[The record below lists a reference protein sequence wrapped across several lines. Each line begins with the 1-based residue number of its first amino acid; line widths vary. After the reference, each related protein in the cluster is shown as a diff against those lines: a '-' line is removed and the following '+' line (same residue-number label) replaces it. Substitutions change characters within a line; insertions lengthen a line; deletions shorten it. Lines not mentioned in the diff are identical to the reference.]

1 MVVVVVVCTRPKGG
15 AWCENRPEGALPGA
29 QRSGGGTM
37 GGGGC
42 RGGPSPPAVAS
53 ARSGGVALSC
63 PVGSVAAPPALP
75 GCLPAVWLWQSGDD
89 VPQWASRGS
98 TAD

>member
-1 MVVVVVVCTRPKGG
+1 
-15 AWCENRPEGALPGA
+15 
-29 QRSGGGTM
+29 M

-42 RGGPSPPAVAS
+42 RGDPSPPAVAS

-89 VPQWASRGS
+89 VPQWGRQLIEWQIRGGFASCI
-98 TAD
+98 TTLEPCL